1 MKIKNLV
8 LTALL
13 TALALVSFTIEAA
26 IPPLTPIYGIK
37 LGIANVFTLFA
48 LYALGTRQAAA
59 VLFLRIILGSIFAG
73 QAVSF
78 IYSLTGGLLSFL
90 FMILLKRFF
99 PLKQLWVL
107 SALSAVMHN
116 VGQILA
122 AIFMTGTV
130 QIAYYLPVLVISGII
145 AGSLTGL
152 CAQLVLI
159 RLKKWSENHNSFL
172 CN

>member
-1 MKIKNLV
+1 MKTKNLV

-13 TALALVSFTIEAA
+13 TALALVAFTIEAA

-59 VLFLRIILGSIFAG
+59 VMFLRIILGSIFAG

-78 IYSLTGGLLSFL
+78 IYSLAGGVLSFVL
-90 FMILLKRFF
+90 MVLLKRFF
-99 PLKQLWVL
+99 PLKQVWIL

-116 VGQILA
+116 VGQLLA
-122 AIFMTGTV
+122 AIFITGTL
-130 QIAYYLPVLVISGII
+130 QIAYYLPVLIVSGII
-145 AGSLTGL
+145 AGTLTGL
-152 CAQLVLI
+152 CVQLVLI
-159 RLKKWSENHNSFL
+159 RLKKWSESRSN
-172 CN
+172 